1 MDWERYKARCDEPG
15 VWSRWML
22 NQTLE
27 LLDDPHAPDLAPL
40 QQALLQALQTA
51 PLPKPDGHK
60 GDDRTDMF
68 ELKLEAAEIAR
79 ILEHVRRARA
89 AGRSTSGTS
98 GRGLGGFEEAWAEY
112 LASRRS

>member
-1 MDWERYKARCDEPG
+1 MDWERYKARCDDPS

-27 LLDDPHAPDLAPL
+27 LLDDQQAPDLAPL
-40 QQALLQALQTA
+40 QQALLQAMQSA
-51 PLPKPDGHK
+51 PLTKPDGHK

-68 ELKLEAAEIAR
+68 ELQLTAAEIAR
-79 ILEHVRRARA
+79 ILEQVRRARA
-89 AGRSTSGTS
+89 AGCTTSGTA

-112 LASRRS
+112 LASRQS